1 MKELL
6 MALIG
11 TLVLMLVDYATGFIS
26 QARIIDWVVIGWLLY
41 IGAKVQ
47 K

>member
-6 MALIG
+6 MALTG
-11 TLVLMLVDYATGFIS
+11 TLVLMTVDYATGLVS

-47 K
+47 R

>member
-6 MALIG
+6 MALTG

>member
-6 MALIG
+6 MALAG
-11 TLVLMLVDYATGFIS
+11 TLVLMSVDYATGLVS
-26 QARIIDWVVIGWLLY
+26 QARIIDWVIIGWLLY

-47 K
+47 R